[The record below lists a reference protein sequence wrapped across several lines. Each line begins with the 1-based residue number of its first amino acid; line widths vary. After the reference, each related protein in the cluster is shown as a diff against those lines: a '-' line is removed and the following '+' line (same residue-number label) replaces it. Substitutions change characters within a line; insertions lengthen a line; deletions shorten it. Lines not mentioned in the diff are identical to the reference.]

1 MTVVMTQEL
10 MESDNGLGRV
20 SFLPETLSNYAVCS
34 DSHIQGL
41 HFLIYSILCCKVIIS
56 CLCWHWGVMM
66 RCLGVMARPTPA
78 RGPAIISSHL
88 SPALHWQVSEANCSQ
103 WPVLIPGPRVTPSDQ
118 RWVPIMGHLRGQLIM
133 SWHHYNIANIIVWCL
148 MLV

>member
-41 HFLIYSILCCKVIIS
+41 HFSTLFY
-56 CLCWHWGVMM
+56 
-66 RCLGVMARPTPA
+66 T
-78 RGPAIISSHL
+78 
-88 SPALHWQVSEANCSQ
+88 
-103 WPVLIPGPRVTPSDQ
+103 VL
-118 RWVPIMGHLRGQLIM
+118 
-133 SWHHYNIANIIVWCL
+133 
-148 MLV
+148 